1 MSTVGSCG
9 RLPVMA
15 LTENDLKAIQLL
27 MKQEVESG
35 LEPFR
40 EEVNSRFDQITTQID
55 GLYKRDETREQE
67 YLVLRQ

>member
-1 MSTVGSCG
+1 
-9 RLPVMA
+9 MA